1 MLKQIFMVLQT
12 ILKSKK
18 YLLNF
23 NQYIME
29 FFIQVLVAAVGM
41 GTPLLFATLGGVIS
55 ERAGV
60 INLGM
65 EGLMLVGA
73 LVAFVVM
80 LNTGSYLYA
89 VIAAT
94 TASGLVSMLHGFVCL
109 MLRANQIAS
118 GLALTF
124 FGTGLSGLF
133 GDKLTG
139 ETVEPL
145 TRIPIPFLNSIPVLG
160 PMLFNQDVLVYF
172 SYLCVILSWLL
183 LFKTRLGLNIRS
195 MGEAPEV
202 CDSLGL
208 SVISYRFFSVVS
220 GGMLIGIG
228 GAYFPLALT
237 PFWVDGITAGRGW
250 IAVALVIFAF
260 WHPVKA
266 LAGAYLFGIALAMEL
281 RLQILGLEI
290 SPYFL
295 KMLPYVLTILVLTL
309 VTIRYKR
316 LGVQVMPA
324 ALGEVFFRGEKH

>member
-1 MLKQIFMVLQT
+1 
-12 ILKSKK
+12 
-18 YLLNF
+18 
-23 NQYIME
+23 ME

-160 PMLFNQDVLVYF
+160 PMLFNQDLLVYF

-208 SVISYRFFSVVS
+208 SVISYRFFSVVG

-295 KMLPYVLTILVLTL
+295 KMLPYILTILVLTL

>member
-1 MLKQIFMVLQT
+1 MDFFTQIL
-12 ILKSKK
+12 I
-18 YLLNF
+18 
-23 NQYIME
+23 
-29 FFIQVLVAAVGM
+29 AAVGM
-41 GTPLLFATLGGVIS
+41 GTPLLFATIGGVIS

-80 LNTGSYLYA
+80 LKTGSYFYA
-89 VIAAT
+89 VSAA
-94 TASGLVSMLHGFVCL
+94 AISSGVVSMIHGVVCL
-109 MLRANQIAS
+109 MLRASQIAS

-133 GDKLTG
+133 GDKLMG

-145 TRIPIPFLNSIPVLG
+145 NRIPLPGLSSIPILG
-160 PMLFNQDVLVYF
+160 PALFNQDVLVYF
-172 SYLCVILSWLL
+172 SLLCVGLSWWM

-195 MGEAPEV
+195 IGEAPEV
-202 CDSLGL
+202 CDSLGI
-208 SVISYRFFSVVS
+208 SVLNYRFFAVVG

-260 WHPVKA
+260 WDPLKA
-266 LAGAYLFGIALAMEL
+266 LGGAYLFGVALALEL
-281 RLQILGLEI
+281 RLQILGIDI

-309 VTIRYKR
+309 VTIRNSR
-316 LGVQVMPA
+316 LGIQVMPA
-324 ALGEVFFRGEKH
+324 ALGNVFFRGEKH

>member
-1 MLKQIFMVLQT
+1 
-12 ILKSKK
+12 
-18 YLLNF
+18 
-23 NQYIME
+23 ME
-29 FFIQVLVAAVGM
+29 FFIQILIAAVGM

-65 EGLMLVGA
+65 EGLMLIGA

-80 LNTGSYLYA
+80 LNTGNYFYS
-89 VIAAT
+89 VVAAAL
-94 TASGLVSMLHGFVCL
+94 ASGTVSMIHGIVCL
-109 MLRANQIAS
+109 MLRASQIAS
-118 GLALTF
+118 GLAMTF
-124 FGTGLSGLF
+124 FGAGLSGLL
-133 GDKLTG
+133 GDQLTG

-145 TRIPIPFLNSIPVLG
+145 TRIPIPGLNAIPILG
-160 PMLFNQDVLVYF
+160 RALFNQDLLVYF
-172 SYLCVILSWLL
+172 SYLCVALSWWM

-208 SVISYRFFSVVS
+208 SVLRYRFFAVVG
-220 GGMLIGIG
+220 GGMLIGVG

-260 WHPVKA
+260 WDPVKA
-266 LAGAYLFGIALAMEL
+266 LGGAYLFGLALALEL
-281 RLQILGLEI
+281 RLQILGIEI

-309 VTIRYKR
+309 VTIRHKR
-316 LGVQVMPA
+316 LGIQVMPL
-324 ALGEVFFRGEKH
+324 ALGNVFFRGEKH

>member
-1 MLKQIFMVLQT
+1 
-12 ILKSKK
+12 
-18 YLLNF
+18 
-23 NQYIME
+23 ME
-29 FFIQVLVAAVGM
+29 FFIQILIAAVGM

-65 EGLMLVGA
+65 EGLMLIGA

-80 LNTGSYLYA
+80 LNTGNYFYS
-89 VIAAT
+89 VIAAAL
-94 TASGLVSMLHGFVCL
+94 ASGAVSMIHGIVCL
-109 MLRANQIAS
+109 MLRASQIAS
-118 GLALTF
+118 GLAMTF
-124 FGTGLSGLF
+124 FGAGLSGLL

-145 TRIPIPFLNSIPVLG
+145 TRIPIPGLNAIPILG
-160 PMLFNQDVLVYF
+160 RALFNQDLLVYF
-172 SYLCVILSWLL
+172 SYLCVALSWWM

-208 SVISYRFFSVVS
+208 SVLMYRFFAVVG
-220 GGMLIGIG
+220 GGMLIGVG

-260 WHPVKA
+260 WDPVKA
-266 LAGAYLFGIALAMEL
+266 LGGAYLFGLALALEL
-281 RLQILGLEI
+281 RLQILGIEI

-309 VTIRYKR
+309 VTIRHKR
-316 LGVQVMPA
+316 LGIQVMPL
-324 ALGEVFFRGEKH
+324 ALGNVFFRGEKH

>member
-1 MLKQIFMVLQT
+1 
-12 ILKSKK
+12 
-18 YLLNF
+18 
-23 NQYIME
+23 
-29 FFIQVLVAAVGM
+29 
-41 GTPLLFATLGGVIS
+41 
-55 ERAGV
+55 
-60 INLGM
+60 
-65 EGLMLVGA
+65 
-73 LVAFVVM
+73 
-80 LNTGSYLYA
+80 
-89 VIAAT
+89 
-94 TASGLVSMLHGFVCL
+94 MLHGFECL

-145 TRIPIPFLNSIPVLG
+145 SRIPLPVLSSIPVLG
-160 PMLFNQDVLVYF
+160 PMLFNQDILVYF
-172 SYLCVILSWLL
+172 SYLCVILSWML

-208 SVISYRFFSVVS
+208 SVIGYRFFAVVG

-260 WHPVKA
+260 WHPLKA
-266 LAGAYLFGIALAMEL
+266 LGGAYLFGIALAMEL

-290 SPYFL
+290 SPYYL
-295 KMLPYVLTILVLTL
+295 KMLPYILTILVLTL

>member
-1 MLKQIFMVLQT
+1 
-12 ILKSKK
+12 
-18 YLLNF
+18 
-23 NQYIME
+23 ME

-172 SYLCVILSWLL
+172 SYLCVILTWLL

-208 SVISYRFFSVVS
+208 SVISYRFFSVVG

-309 VTIRYKR
+309 VTIRYQR

>member
-1 MLKQIFMVLQT
+1 
-12 ILKSKK
+12 
-18 YLLNF
+18 
-23 NQYIME
+23 ME
-29 FFIQVLVAAVGM
+29 FFIQILISAVVM

-73 LVAFVVM
+73 LVAFIVM
-80 LNTGSYLYA
+80 LNTGNYFLA
-89 VIAAT
+89 VTAAAL
-94 TASGLVSMLHGFVCL
+94 ASGIVSIIHGVVCL
-109 MLRANQIAS
+109 TLRASQIAS

-133 GDKLTG
+133 GDKLIGQTI
-139 ETVEPL
+139 EPL
-145 TRIPIPFLNSIPVLG
+145 SRIPIPGLHAIPVLG
-160 PMLFNQDVLVYF
+160 PVLFNHDVLVYF
-172 SYLCVILSWLL
+172 SYVCVALL
-183 LFKTRLGLNIRS
+183 WWMLYKTRLGLNIRS

-208 SVISYRFFSVVS
+208 SVISYRFFAIIS

-237 PFWVDGITAGRGW
+237 PFWVDGITGGRGW

-260 WHPVKA
+260 WDPVKA
-266 LAGAYLFGIALAMEL
+266 LGGAYLFGLALSLEL
-281 RLQILGLEI
+281 RLQILGIEI

-295 KMLPYVLTILVLTL
+295 KMLPFILTILVLTL
-309 VTIRYKR
+309 VTIRNNR
-316 LGVQVMPA
+316 RGIQVMPA
-324 ALGEVFFRGEKH
+324 ALGKVFFRGEKH

>member
-1 MLKQIFMVLQT
+1 
-12 ILKSKK
+12 
-18 YLLNF
+18 
-23 NQYIME
+23 ME
-29 FFIQVLVAAVGM
+29 FFIQILIAAVGM

-65 EGLMLVGA
+65 EGLMLIGA

-80 LNTGSYLYA
+80 LNTGNYFYS
-89 VIAAT
+89 VVAAAL
-94 TASGLVSMLHGFVCL
+94 ASGIVSMIHGIVCL
-109 MLRANQIAS
+109 MLRASQIAS
-118 GLALTF
+118 GLAMTF
-124 FGTGLSGLF
+124 FGSGLSGLL

-145 TRIPIPFLNSIPVLG
+145 TRIPIPGLNAIPILG
-160 PMLFNQDVLVYF
+160 RVLFNQDILVYF
-172 SYLCVILSWLL
+172 SFLCVLLSWWM

-208 SVISYRFFSVVS
+208 SVLSYRFFAVVG

-260 WHPVKA
+260 WDPIKA
-266 LAGAYLFGIALAMEL
+266 LGGAYLFGIALALEL
-281 RLQILGLEI
+281 RLQILGIEI
-290 SPYFL
+290 SPYYL
-295 KMLPYVLTILVLTL
+295 KMLPYVLTIIVLTL
-309 VTIRYKR
+309 ATIRYNR
-316 LGVQVMPA
+316 LGIQVMPL
-324 ALGEVFFRGEKH
+324 ALGNVFFRGEKH

>member
-1 MLKQIFMVLQT
+1 
-12 ILKSKK
+12 
-18 YLLNF
+18 
-23 NQYIME
+23 ME
-29 FFIQVLVAAVGM
+29 FFVQILISAVVM

-73 LVAFVVM
+73 LVAFIVM
-80 LNTGSYLYA
+80 LNTGNYFLA
-89 VIAAT
+89 VAA
-94 TASGLVSMLHGFVCL
+94 AALSSGIVSIIHGVVCL
-109 MLRANQIAS
+109 TLRASQIAS

-133 GDKLTG
+133 GDKLIG
-139 ETVEPL
+139 ETIEPL
-145 TRIPIPFLNSIPVLG
+145 NRIPIPGLNAIPLLGPVL
-160 PMLFNQDVLVYF
+160 FNHDVLVYF
-172 SYLCVILSWLL
+172 SYVCVALIWWMLY
-183 LFKTRLGLNIRS
+183 KTRLGLNIRS

-208 SVISYRFFSVVS
+208 SVISYRFFAIIS

-237 PFWVDGITAGRGW
+237 PFWVDGITGGRGW

-260 WHPVKA
+260 WDPVKA
-266 LAGAYLFGIALAMEL
+266 LGGAYLFGLAMALEL
-281 RLQILGLEI
+281 RLQILGIEM

-295 KMLPYVLTILVLTL
+295 KMLPFVLTILVLTL
-309 VTIRYKR
+309 VTIRNNR
-316 LGVQVMPA
+316 RGIQVMPA
-324 ALGEVFFRGEKH
+324 ALGKVFFRGEKH

>member
-1 MLKQIFMVLQT
+1 
-12 ILKSKK
+12 
-18 YLLNF
+18 
-23 NQYIME
+23 ME
-29 FFIQVLVAAVGM
+29 FFIQILISAVVM

-73 LVAFVVM
+73 LVAFIVM
-80 LNTGSYLYA
+80 LNTGNYFLA
-89 VIAAT
+89 VAAAAL
-94 TASGLVSMLHGFVCL
+94 ASGIVSIIHGVVCL
-109 MLRANQIAS
+109 TLRASQIAS

-133 GDKLTG
+133 GDKLIG
-139 ETVEPL
+139 ETIEPL
-145 TRIPIPFLNSIPVLG
+145 SRIPIPGLHAIPLLGPVL
-160 PMLFNQDVLVYF
+160 FNHDVLVYF
-172 SYLCVILSWLL
+172 SYVCVALL
-183 LFKTRLGLNIRS
+183 WWMLYKTRLGLNIRS

-208 SVISYRFFSVVS
+208 SVISYRFFAIIS

-237 PFWVDGITAGRGW
+237 PFWVDGITGGRGW

-260 WHPVKA
+260 WDPVKA
-266 LAGAYLFGIALAMEL
+266 LGGAHLFGLALSLEL
-281 RLQILGLEI
+281 RLQILGVEI

-295 KMLPYVLTILVLTL
+295 KMLPFILTILVLTL
-309 VTIRYKR
+309 VTIRNNR
-316 LGVQVMPA
+316 RGIQVMPA
-324 ALGEVFFRGEKH
+324 ALGKVFFRGEKH

>member
-1 MLKQIFMVLQT
+1 
-12 ILKSKK
+12 
-18 YLLNF
+18 
-23 NQYIME
+23 ME
-29 FFIQVLVAAVGM
+29 FFIQILIAAVGM

-65 EGLMLVGA
+65 EGLMLIGA

-80 LNTGSYLYA
+80 LNTGNYFYS
-89 VIAAT
+89 VAAAAL
-94 TASGLVSMLHGFVCL
+94 ASGIVSMIHGIVCL
-109 MLRANQIAS
+109 MLRASQIAS
-118 GLALTF
+118 GLAMTF
-124 FGTGLSGLF
+124 FGAGLSGLL

-145 TRIPIPFLNSIPVLG
+145 TRIPIPGLNAIPILG
-160 PMLFNQDVLVYF
+160 RVLFNQDILVYF
-172 SYLCVILSWLL
+172 SFLCVVLSWWM

-208 SVISYRFFSVVS
+208 SVLSYRFFAVVG

-260 WHPVKA
+260 WDPIKA
-266 LAGAYLFGIALAMEL
+266 LGGAYLFGIALALEL
-281 RLQILGLEI
+281 RLQILGIEI
-290 SPYFL
+290 SPYYL
-295 KMLPYVLTILVLTL
+295 KMLPYVLTIIVLTL
-309 VTIRYKR
+309 ATIRYNR
-316 LGVQVMPA
+316 LGIQVMPL
-324 ALGEVFFRGEKH
+324 ALGNVFFRGEKH

>member
-1 MLKQIFMVLQT
+1 
-12 ILKSKK
+12 
-18 YLLNF
+18 
-23 NQYIME
+23 ME
-29 FFIQVLVAAVGM
+29 FFVQILISAVVM

-73 LVAFVVM
+73 LVAFIVM
-80 LNTGSYLYA
+80 LNTGNYFLA
-89 VIAAT
+89 VAAAAL
-94 TASGLVSMLHGFVCL
+94 ASGIVSIIHGVVCL
-109 MLRANQIAS
+109 TLRASQIAS

-133 GDKLTG
+133 GDKLIG
-139 ETVEPL
+139 ETIEPL
-145 TRIPIPFLNSIPVLG
+145 SRIPIPGLHAIPVLG
-160 PMLFNQDVLVYF
+160 PVLFNHDVLVYF
-172 SYLCVILSWLL
+172 SYVCVALL
-183 LFKTRLGLNIRS
+183 WWMLYKTRLGLNIRS

-208 SVISYRFFSVVS
+208 SVISYRFFAIIS

-260 WHPVKA
+260 WDPLKA
-266 LAGAYLFGIALAMEL
+266 LGGAYLFGLALALEL
-281 RLQILGLEI
+281 RLQILGI
-290 SPYFL
+290 DMSPYFL

-309 VTIRYKR
+309 VTIRNNR
-316 LGVQVMPA
+316 RGIQVMPA
-324 ALGEVFFRGEKH
+324 ALGKVFFRGEKH

>member
-1 MLKQIFMVLQT
+1 MDFLIQIL
-12 ILKSKK
+12 I
-18 YLLNF
+18 
-23 NQYIME
+23 
-29 FFIQVLVAAVGM
+29 AAVGM

-80 LNTGSYLYA
+80 LNTGNYFYA
-89 VIAAT
+89 MISAGVI
-94 TASGLVSMLHGFVCL
+94 SGIVSIIHCVICL
-109 MLRANQIAS
+109 MLRASQIAS

-133 GDKLTG
+133 GDELTG
-139 ETVEPL
+139 KTVEPL
-145 TRIPIPFLNSIPVLG
+145 SQIPIPFLSSIPVLG
-160 PMLFNQDVLVYF
+160 SVLFNQDLLVYF
-172 SYLCVILSWLL
+172 SYFCVLISWWI
-183 LFKTRLGLNIRS
+183 LFKTKLGLNIRS
-195 MGEAPEV
+195 MGESPEV

-208 SVISYRFFSVVS
+208 SVLGYRFFSVVG

-260 WHPVKA
+260 WDPLKA
-266 LAGAYLFGIALAMEL
+266 LGGAYLFGIALALEL
-281 RLQILGLEI
+281 RLQILGFEM

-295 KMLPYVLTILVLTL
+295 KMLPYVLTIFVLTL
-309 VTIRYKR
+309 VTIRHNKI
-316 LGVQVMPA
+316 GKKVMPS
-324 ALGEVFFRGEKH
+324 ALGEVFSRGEKN

>member
-1 MLKQIFMVLQT
+1 
-12 ILKSKK
+12 
-18 YLLNF
+18 
-23 NQYIME
+23 
-29 FFIQVLVAAVGM
+29 M

-65 EGLMLVGA
+65 EGIMLVGA

-94 TASGLVSMLHGFVCL
+94 IVSGIVSMLHGFVCL

-208 SVISYRFFSVVS
+208 SVISYRFFSVVG

-309 VTIRYKR
+309 VTIRYQR

>member
-1 MLKQIFMVLQT
+1 
-12 ILKSKK
+12 
-18 YLLNF
+18 
-23 NQYIME
+23 ME
-29 FFIQVLVAAVGM
+29 FFIQVLIAAVGM

-94 TASGLVSMLHGFVCL
+94 IVSGLVSMLHGFVCL

-208 SVISYRFFSVVS
+208 SVISYRFFSVVG

>member
-1 MLKQIFMVLQT
+1 
-12 ILKSKK
+12 
-18 YLLNF
+18 
-23 NQYIME
+23 ME
-29 FFIQVLVAAVGM
+29 FFIQILIAAVGM

-65 EGLMLVGA
+65 EGLMLIGA

-80 LNTGSYLYA
+80 LNTGNYFYS
-89 VIAAT
+89 VVAAAL
-94 TASGLVSMLHGFVCL
+94 ASGTVSMIHGIVCL
-109 MLRANQIAS
+109 MLRASQIAS
-118 GLALTF
+118 GLAMTF
-124 FGTGLSGLF
+124 FGAGLSGLL

-145 TRIPIPFLNSIPVLG
+145 TRIPIPGLNAIPILG
-160 PMLFNQDVLVYF
+160 RALFNQDLLVYF
-172 SYLCVILSWLL
+172 SYLCVALSWWM

-208 SVISYRFFSVVS
+208 SVLRYRFFAVVG
-220 GGMLIGIG
+220 GGMLIGVG

-260 WHPVKA
+260 WDPVKA
-266 LAGAYLFGIALAMEL
+266 LGGAYLFGLALALEL
-281 RLQILGLEI
+281 RLQILGIQI

-295 KMLPYVLTILVLTL
+295 KMLPYILTILVLTL
-309 VTIRYKR
+309 VTIRHKR
-316 LGVQVMPA
+316 LGIQVMPL
-324 ALGEVFFRGEKH
+324 ALGNVFFRGEKH

>member
-1 MLKQIFMVLQT
+1 
-12 ILKSKK
+12 
-18 YLLNF
+18 
-23 NQYIME
+23 ME
-29 FFIQVLVAAVGM
+29 FFIQVLIATVGM

-145 TRIPIPFLNSIPVLG
+145 TRIPIPFLNSIPILG

-208 SVISYRFFSVVS
+208 SVISYRFFSVVG

-309 VTIRYKR
+309 VTIRYQR

>member
-1 MLKQIFMVLQT
+1 
-12 ILKSKK
+12 
-18 YLLNF
+18 
-23 NQYIME
+23 ME
-29 FFIQVLVAAVGM
+29 FFIQILISAVVM

-73 LVAFVVM
+73 LVAFIVM
-80 LNTGSYLYA
+80 LNTGNYFLA
-89 VIAAT
+89 VAAAAL
-94 TASGLVSMLHGFVCL
+94 ASGIVSIIHGVICL
-109 MLRANQIAS
+109 TLRASQIAS

-133 GDKLTG
+133 GDKLIG
-139 ETVEPL
+139 ETIEPL
-145 TRIPIPFLNSIPVLG
+145 SRIPIPGLHAIPVLG
-160 PMLFNQDVLVYF
+160 PVLFNHDVLVYF
-172 SYLCVILSWLL
+172 SYVCVALL
-183 LFKTRLGLNIRS
+183 WWMLYKTRLGLNIRS

-208 SVISYRFFSVVS
+208 SVISYRFFAIIS

-237 PFWVDGITAGRGW
+237 PFWVDGITGGRGW

-260 WHPVKA
+260 WDPVKA
-266 LAGAYLFGIALAMEL
+266 MGGAYLFGLALSLEL
-281 RLQILGLEI
+281 RLQILGIEM

-295 KMLPYVLTILVLTL
+295 KMLPFILTILVLTL
-309 VTIRYKR
+309 VTIRNNR
-316 LGVQVMPA
+316 RGIQVMPA
-324 ALGEVFFRGEKH
+324 ALGKVFFRGEKN

>member
-1 MLKQIFMVLQT
+1 
-12 ILKSKK
+12 
-18 YLLNF
+18 
-23 NQYIME
+23 ME
-29 FFIQVLVAAVGM
+29 FFIQILIAAVVM

-80 LNTGSYLYA
+80 LNTGNYFLA
-89 VIAAT
+89 VAAAAL
-94 TASGLVSMLHGFVCL
+94 ASGIVSIIHGVVCL
-109 MLRANQIAS
+109 MFRASQIAS

-133 GDKLTG
+133 GDKLMG

-145 TRIPIPFLNSIPVLG
+145 SRIPIPGLHAIPVLG
-160 PMLFNQDVLVYF
+160 PVLFNHDVLVYF
-172 SYLCVILSWLL
+172 SYVCVALSWWMLY
-183 LFKTRLGLNIRS
+183 KTRLGLNIRS

-208 SVISYRFFSVVS
+208 SVISYRFFAIIS

-228 GAYFPLALT
+228 GAYFSLALT
-237 PFWVDGITAGRGW
+237 PFWVDGITGGRGW

-260 WHPVKA
+260 WDPVKA
-266 LAGAYLFGIALAMEL
+266 LGGAYLFGLAMALEL
-281 RLQILGLEI
+281 RLQILGIEM

-295 KMLPYVLTILVLTL
+295 KMLPFVLTILVLTL
-309 VTIRYKR
+309 VTIRNNR
-316 LGVQVMPA
+316 RGIQVMPA
-324 ALGEVFFRGEKH
+324 ALGKVFFRGEKH

>member
-1 MLKQIFMVLQT
+1 
-12 ILKSKK
+12 
-18 YLLNF
+18 
-23 NQYIME
+23 ME
-29 FFIQVLVAAVGM
+29 FFIQVLIAAVGM

-89 VIAAT
+89 VLAAT

-208 SVISYRFFSVVS
+208 SVISYRFFSVVG

-309 VTIRYKR
+309 VTIRYQR
-316 LGVQVMPA
+316 LGVKVMPA

>member
-1 MLKQIFMVLQT
+1 
-12 ILKSKK
+12 
-18 YLLNF
+18 
-23 NQYIME
+23 ME
-29 FFIQVLVAAVGM
+29 FFVQILISAVVM

-73 LVAFVVM
+73 LVAFIVM
-80 LNTGSYLYA
+80 LNTGNYFLA
-89 VIAAT
+89 VAAAAL
-94 TASGLVSMLHGFVCL
+94 ASGIVSIIHGIVCL
-109 MLRANQIAS
+109 TLRASQIAS

-133 GDKLTG
+133 GDKLIG
-139 ETVEPL
+139 ETIEPL
-145 TRIPIPFLNSIPVLG
+145 SRIPVPVLHAIPVLG
-160 PMLFNQDVLVYF
+160 PVLFNHDVLVYF
-172 SYLCVILSWLL
+172 SYVCVALL
-183 LFKTRLGLNIRS
+183 WWMLYKTRLGLNIRS

-208 SVISYRFFSVVS
+208 SVISYRFFAIIS

-237 PFWVDGITAGRGW
+237 PFWVDGITGGRGW

-260 WHPVKA
+260 WDPVKA
-266 LAGAYLFGIALAMEL
+266 LGGAYLFGLALSLEL
-281 RLQILGLEI
+281 RLQILGIEM

-295 KMLPYVLTILVLTL
+295 KMLPFILTILVLTL
-309 VTIRYKR
+309 VTIRNNR
-316 LGVQVMPA
+316 RGIQVMPA
-324 ALGEVFFRGEKH
+324 ALGKVFFRGEKH

>member
-1 MLKQIFMVLQT
+1 
-12 ILKSKK
+12 
-18 YLLNF
+18 
-23 NQYIME
+23 ME
-29 FFIQVLVAAVGM
+29 FFIQVLIATVGM

-208 SVISYRFFSVVS
+208 SVISYRFFSVVG

-309 VTIRYKR
+309 VTIRYQR

>member
-1 MLKQIFMVLQT
+1 MD
-12 ILKSKK
+12 
-18 YLLNF
+18 
-23 NQYIME
+23 
-29 FFIQVLVAAVGM
+29 FFIQMLIAAVGM

-80 LNTGSYLYA
+80 LNTGNYFYA
-89 VIAAT
+89 VAA
-94 TASGLVSMLHGFVCL
+94 AAISSGIVSMIHGIVCL
-109 MLRANQIAS
+109 MLRASQIAS

-124 FGTGLSGLF
+124 FGSGLSGLF

-139 ETVEPL
+139 ETIEPL
-145 TRIPIPFLNSIPVLG
+145 IRIPIPGLNAIPVLG
-160 PMLFNQDVLVYF
+160 PVLFNQDVLVYF
-172 SYLCVILSWLL
+172 SYFCVVLSWWM

-195 MGEAPEV
+195 VGEAPEV

-208 SVISYRFFSVVS
+208 SVFSYRFFAVVG

-260 WHPVKA
+260 WDPIKA
-266 LAGAYLFGIALAMEL
+266 LGGAYLFGIALALEL
-281 RLQILGLEI
+281 RLQILGIEI
-290 SPYFL
+290 SPLSGFMTNFVTSRFEANLVFNKEQRFRSIWRIKL
-295 KMLPYVLTILVLTL
+295 KNYIFPLQTSIS
-309 VTIRYKR
+309 
-316 LGVQVMPA
+316 
-324 ALGEVFFRGEKH
+324 

>member
-1 MLKQIFMVLQT
+1 
-12 ILKSKK
+12 
-18 YLLNF
+18 
-23 NQYIME
+23 ME

-55 ERAGV
+55 ARAGV

-208 SVISYRFFSVVS
+208 SVINYRFFSVVG

-309 VTIRYKR
+309 VTIRYQR
-316 LGVQVMPA
+316 LGLQVMPA

>member
-1 MLKQIFMVLQT
+1 
-12 ILKSKK
+12 
-18 YLLNF
+18 
-23 NQYIME
+23 ME
-29 FFIQVLVAAVGM
+29 FFIQILIAAVVM

-80 LNTGSYLYA
+80 LNTGSYFYA
-89 VIAAT
+89 VSAAAF
-94 TASGLVSMLHGFVCL
+94 ASGIVSMIHGVVCL
-109 MLRANQIAS
+109 MLRASQIAS

-124 FGTGLSGLF
+124 FGAGLSGLF
-133 GDKLTG
+133 GDKLMG

-145 TRIPIPFLNSIPVLG
+145 SRIPIPGLHTIPVLG
-160 PMLFNQDVLVYF
+160 PVLFNQDALVYF
-172 SYLCVILSWLL
+172 SYLCVVLSWWM

-208 SVISYRFFSVVS
+208 SVLGYRFFAVTV

-260 WHPVKA
+260 WDPVKA
-266 LAGAYLFGIALAMEL
+266 LGGAYLFGLALALEL
-281 RLQILGLEI
+281 RLQILGIDI

-295 KMLPYVLTILVLTL
+295 KMLPFVLTILVLTL
-309 VTIRYKR
+309 VTIRNNR
-316 LGVQVMPA
+316 RGIQVMPA
-324 ALGEVFFRGEKH
+324 ALGKVFFRGEKH

>member
-1 MLKQIFMVLQT
+1 
-12 ILKSKK
+12 
-18 YLLNF
+18 
-23 NQYIME
+23 ME
-29 FFIQVLVAAVGM
+29 FFIQVLIAAVGM

-160 PMLFNQDVLVYF
+160 PMLFTQDVLVYF

-208 SVISYRFFSVVS
+208 SVISYRFFSVVG

-309 VTIRYKR
+309 VTIRYQR

>member
-1 MLKQIFMVLQT
+1 
-12 ILKSKK
+12 
-18 YLLNF
+18 
-23 NQYIME
+23 
-29 FFIQVLVAAVGM
+29 
-41 GTPLLFATLGGVIS
+41 
-55 ERAGV
+55 
-60 INLGM
+60 
-65 EGLMLVGA
+65 
-73 LVAFVVM
+73 
-80 LNTGSYLYA
+80 
-89 VIAAT
+89 
-94 TASGLVSMLHGFVCL
+94 MLHGFVCL

-208 SVISYRFFSVVS
+208 SVISYRFFSVVG

>member
-1 MLKQIFMVLQT
+1 MD
-12 ILKSKK
+12 
-18 YLLNF
+18 
-23 NQYIME
+23 
-29 FFIQVLVAAVGM
+29 FFIQILIAAVGM

-55 ERAGV
+55 ERSGV

-80 LNTGSYLYA
+80 LNTGSYFYA
-89 VIAAT
+89 VAAAT
-94 TASGLVSMLHGFVCL
+94 IVSGLVSMIHGIVCL
-109 MLRANQIAS
+109 MLRASQIAS

-133 GDKLTG
+133 GDKLMG

-145 TRIPIPFLNSIPVLG
+145 SRIPLPGLHAIPVLG
-160 PMLFNQDVLVYF
+160 PVLFNQDVIVYL
-172 SYLCVILSWLL
+172 SYLCVVISWWM

-195 MGEAPEV
+195 IGEAPEV

-208 SVISYRFFSVVS
+208 SVLSYRFYAVTA

-260 WHPVKA
+260 WHPIKA
-266 LAGAYLFGIALAMEL
+266 LGGAYLFGLALALEL
-281 RLQILGLEI
+281 RLQILGIDL

-309 VTIRYKR
+309 VTIRNNRY
-316 LGVQVMPA
+316 GIQVMPA
-324 ALGEVFFRGEKH
+324 ALGKVFFRGEIH

>member
-1 MLKQIFMVLQT
+1 
-12 ILKSKK
+12 
-18 YLLNF
+18 
-23 NQYIME
+23 ME
-29 FFIQVLVAAVGM
+29 FLVQILFAAVGM

-80 LNTGSYLYA
+80 LNTGNYFYA
-89 VIAAT
+89 LVAASIS
-94 TASGLVSMLHGFVCL
+94 SGIVSMIHGFVCL
-109 MLRANQIAS
+109 MLRASQIAS

-139 ETVEPL
+139 ETVETL
-145 TRIPIPFLNSIPVLG
+145 TRIPIPFLSSIPVLG
-160 PMLFNQDVLVYF
+160 PVLFNQDLLVYF
-172 SYLCVILSWLL
+172 SYLCVALLWWL

-208 SVISYRFFSVVS
+208 SVLSYRFYAVVG

-260 WHPVKA
+260 WDPLKA
-266 LAGAYLFGIALAMEL
+266 LGGAYLFGIALALEL
-281 RLQILGLEI
+281 RLQILGIEI

-295 KMLPYVLTILVLTL
+295 KMIPYVLTILVLTL
-309 VTIRYKR
+309 ATIRHNR
-316 LGVQVMPA
+316 LGIQVMPA
-324 ALGEVFFRGEKH
+324 ELGNIFFRGEKH

>member
-1 MLKQIFMVLQT
+1 
-12 ILKSKK
+12 
-18 YLLNF
+18 
-23 NQYIME
+23 ME
-29 FFIQVLVAAVGM
+29 FFVQILISAVVM

-73 LVAFVVM
+73 LVAFIVM
-80 LNTGSYLYA
+80 LNTGNYFLA
-89 VIAAT
+89 VAAAAL
-94 TASGLVSMLHGFVCL
+94 ASGIVSIIHGVVCL
-109 MLRANQIAS
+109 TLRASQIAS

-133 GDKLTG
+133 GDKLIG
-139 ETVEPL
+139 ETIEPL
-145 TRIPIPFLNSIPVLG
+145 NRIPIPGLNAIPLLGPVL
-160 PMLFNQDVLVYF
+160 FNHDVLVYF
-172 SYLCVILSWLL
+172 SYVCVALL
-183 LFKTRLGLNIRS
+183 WWMLYKTRLGLNIRS

-208 SVISYRFFSVVS
+208 SVISYRFFAIIS

-237 PFWVDGITAGRGW
+237 PFWVDGITGGRGW

-260 WHPVKA
+260 WDPVKA
-266 LAGAYLFGIALAMEL
+266 LGGAYLFGLALSLEL
-281 RLQILGLEI
+281 RLQILGIEM

-295 KMLPYVLTILVLTL
+295 KMLPFILTILVLTL
-309 VTIRYKR
+309 VTIRNNR
-316 LGVQVMPA
+316 RGIQVMPA
-324 ALGEVFFRGEKH
+324 ALGKVFFRGEKH